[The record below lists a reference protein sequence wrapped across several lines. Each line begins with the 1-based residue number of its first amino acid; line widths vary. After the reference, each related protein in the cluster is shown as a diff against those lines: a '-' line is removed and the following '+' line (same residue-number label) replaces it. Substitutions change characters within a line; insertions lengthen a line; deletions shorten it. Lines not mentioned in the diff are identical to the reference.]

1 MHVIACLIVSA
12 SVRAWRHVPRTD
24 DGREQMEGHP
34 VGYAKKRC
42 NKRGTRYTAVYL
54 DADGIERSAGT
65 FDTKKEADKEWK
77 AAEAKVNEGR
87 GHHLIRGRV
96 LFQTYVEN
104 DWLPNLT
111 VEVTTLENYFYQ
123 LYSKIMPT
131 FGQMRM
137 LDIYPVDVK
146 RWLTKLKNEGVSA
159 ATRKYVK
166 ILLSTIMSSAVDD
179 EVRISNPCLVVK
191 TDPVPKKPLVIVSP
205 EQFDRFYNAL
215 PDDRSKL
222 LAETD
227 IETGMRWGELTEL
240 RVKDW
245 DRDTNVFTVA
255 RAVVSVV
262 SQFHPEGKRFLVKEY
277 PKDKE
282 YRLVKVDPVLGHKIN
297 AHIEK
302 YGLNDDDLLFWYD
315 PPKLAA
321 PPKSIDLVGAQLGSL
336 GFTEPNE
343 KGRTY
348 PHGTMSGYTAGR
360 CRLACCKAAMAD
372 YRRKRRA
379 GGKDNPRRPR
389 VWDTDGHIPS
399 RWFRDRIIKPAL
411 QAAGIKI
418 DIRMHLL
425 RHAHASWLLNGGADL
440 MVVKDRLG
448 HASILTTERYL
459 HTLSNAD
466 ETALTALNKVRKQR
480 GDMREQESNTEAN
493 TRPEPTSIAGVLAE
507 MARLQ
512 EVLGKL
518 ASNEGGKA
526 A

>member
-1 MHVIACLIVSA
+1 MHVIACLIVST

-34 VGYAKKRC
+34 VGYAKKRR
-42 NKRGTRYTAVYL
+42 NKHGIRHTAVYV

-96 LFQTYVEN
+96 LFETYVEK

-111 VEVTTLENYFYQ
+111 VEVKTLENYFYQ

-137 LDIYPVDVK
+137 LDIYPTDIK
-146 RWLTKLKNEGVSA
+146 RWLTGLKKAGVSA

-179 EVRISNPCLVVK
+179 EVRVSNPCLVVK

-205 EQFDRFYNAL
+205 EQFDSFYNAL
-215 PDDRSKL
+215 PDDMWKL

-282 YRLVKVDPVLGHKIN
+282 YRLIKVDPVLGRKIN
-297 AHIEK
+297 THIQEH
-302 YGLNDDDLLFWYD
+302 GLKDDDLLFWYD
-315 PPKLAA
+315 PPK
-321 PPKSIDLVGAQLGSL
+321 PPQATETAQTQTGSL
-336 GFTEPNE
+336 GFTEPND

-348 PHGTMSGYTAGR
+348 PHGSMSAYTAGKCR
-360 CRLACCKAAMAD
+360 CDHCKGAMAD
-372 YRRKRRA
+372 YRRKRRT
-379 GGKDNPRRPR
+379 GGKDKPRRPR
-389 VWDTDGHIPS
+389 VWDTDGHIPA
-399 RWFRDRIIKPAL
+399 RWFRDKVIKPAL
-411 QAAGIKI
+411 AAARIRI

-480 GDMREQESNTEAN
+480 GDMREQQHNDEAN
-493 TRPEPTSIAGVLAE
+493 ARPEPTSIADVLAE

-512 EVLGKL
+512 TVLGKL
-518 ASNEGGKA
+518 ASDEGGKA